1 MVLNDNKRTKL
12 GIVVAEF
19 NRGITMKMLE
29 VAKGRAK
36 TRKAQIRY
44 VCFVPGTFDMPL
56 LIEQLIRKKDV
67 DAIVT
72 LGSVIK
78 GKTAHDKLIANTV
91 ARFITELS
99 IRHRKP
105 VSLGISGPGMTV
117 TQAKDRITTV
127 SQRAVDTA
135 VDMVDRLKRL
145 ENLEHNLEK
154 ETAILID

>member
-1 MVLNDNKRTKL
+1 MKPTRL

-19 NRGITMKMLE
+19 NRSITMKMLE

-44 VCFVPGTFDMPL
+44 ICFVPGTFDMPL
-56 LIEQLIRKKDV
+56 LIEQLIKKKDI

-78 GKTAHDKLIANTV
+78 GETAHDKLIAYTA

-99 IRHRKP
+99 IKHRKP
-105 VSLGISGPGMTV
+105 ISLGIAGPGMTV
-117 TQAKDRITTV
+117 TQAKNRITTV
-127 SQRAVDTA
+127 SKMAVDTA
-135 VDMVDRLKRL
+135 IDMVERLKRL
-145 ENLEHNLEK
+145 ENVTKNLEREK
-154 ETAILID
+154 EIVID

>member
-1 MVLNDNKRTKL
+1 MKPTKL

-19 NRGITMKMLE
+19 NRSITMKMLE

-44 VCFVPGTFDMPL
+44 ICFVPGTFDMPL
-56 LIEQLIRKKDV
+56 LIEQLIKKKDI

-78 GKTAHDKLIANTV
+78 GETAHDKLIAYTA

-99 IRHRKP
+99 IKHRKP
-105 VSLGISGPGMTV
+105 ISLGIAGPGMTV
-117 TQAKDRITTV
+117 TQAKNRITTV
-127 SQRAVDTA
+127 SKMAVDTA
-135 VDMVDRLKRL
+135 IDMVERLKRL
-145 ENLEHNLEK
+145 ENVTKNLEREK
-154 ETAILID
+154 EIVID

>member
-1 MVLNDNKRTKL
+1 LKPTKL

-44 VCFVPGTFDMPL
+44 ICFVPGTFDMPL
-56 LIEQLIRKKDV
+56 LIEQLIKKKDI

-78 GKTAHDKLIANTV
+78 GETAHDKLIAYTA

-99 IRHRKP
+99 IKHRKP
-105 VSLGISGPGMTV
+105 ISLGIAGPGMTV
-117 TQAKDRITTV
+117 TQAKNRITTV
-127 SQRAVDTA
+127 SKMAVDTA
-135 VDMVDRLKRL
+135 IDMVERLKRL
-145 ENLEHNLEK
+145 ENVTKNLERRRS
-154 ETAILID
+154 L

>member
-1 MVLNDNKRTKL
+1 
-12 GIVVAEF
+12 
-19 NRGITMKMLE
+19 MKMLE

-44 VCFVPGTFDMPL
+44 ICFVPGTFDMPL
-56 LIEQLIRKKDV
+56 LIEQLIKKKDI

-78 GKTAHDKLIANTV
+78 GETAHDKLIAYTA

-105 VSLGISGPGMTV
+105 ISLGIAGPGMTV
-117 TQAKDRITTV
+117 TQAKNRITTV
-127 SQRAVDTA
+127 SKMAVDTA
-135 VDMVDRLKRL
+135 IDMVERLKKL
-145 ENLEHNLEK
+145 ENVTKNLEREK
-154 ETAILID
+154 EIVID